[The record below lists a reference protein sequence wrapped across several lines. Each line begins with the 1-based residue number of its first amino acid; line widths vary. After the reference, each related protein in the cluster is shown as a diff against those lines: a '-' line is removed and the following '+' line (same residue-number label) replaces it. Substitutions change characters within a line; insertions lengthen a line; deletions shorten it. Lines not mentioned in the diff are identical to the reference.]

1 MLNLEPITIYHTTD
15 DETGTYDRLEY
26 QATVYKSR
34 QIIADNGGFLENNSF
49 KIRIPGKDAL
59 SVARGDYVYIGVGP
73 EERDTNRCY
82 KVVFI
87 ADNRRGGLPHY
98 RIEAV

>member
-1 MLNLEPITIYHTTD
+1 MLNLEPITIYHLTD
-15 DETGTYDRLEY
+15 EDTGAYERLEY

-34 QIIADNGGFLENNSF
+34 KLVADNGGFLENNSF
-49 KIRIPGKDAL
+49 KIRIPGKDTLPIAH
-59 SVARGDYVYIGVGP
+59 GDYVFIGVGAK
-73 EERDTNRCY
+73 ERDTSQCY
-82 KVVFI
+82 KIVFI